1 MKKIFNYNK
10 SALTDE
16 QNKLVES
23 FGMLCDKFLE
33 GKSANAE
40 YEEANK
46 QFNEKF
52 MENCVNAIP
61 NVKFE
66 NIEQLKNPMI
76 HKNIFFLTQFETVL
90 AQMITPVVPTV
101 VAAGFENLYDVTQV
115 GWGDNAKYFVESNE
129 MFIVSDAAVG
139 VARGGVQTMFNT
151 EYTVQ
156 ASKKETAAYVDWYH
170 VAS

>member
-90 AQMITPVVPTV
+90 AQMITRATCC
-101 VAAGFENLYDVTQV
+101 
-115 GWGDNAKYFVESNE
+115 
-129 MFIVSDAAVG
+129 
-139 VARGGVQTMFNT
+139 
-151 EYTVQ
+151 
-156 ASKKETAAYVDWYH
+156 
-170 VAS
+170 